1 MGKKRKKQEITIVL
15 EMPLREAEEAP
26 AGAVDIF
33 ITQFLKVITYWI
45 IGAVALSIIGFFL
58 AII

>member
-26 AGAVDIF
+26 AGAADIF

-45 IGAVALSIIGFFL
+45 IGAVALAIIGFFL
-58 AII
+58 SII